1 MLTFGTTDTLLPVA
15 SWSLRGFPRPSPC
28 NDITASR
35 NEWQRT
41 EVTVLIA
48 QSFIL
53 TIVFPRAFY
62 AWPGRLHAHQRAI
75 SVPDMRCKII
85 PFHGEVSCMRDAP
98 CWSARC
104 SSNTPRPF
112 ALNFSCPNDD
122 PRPTFNHYLHC
133 PFNNYS
139 TPLHNFNST
148 SMRRLPV
155 INCLIDTIFWGHVSP
170 TTSLSQ
176 YKETMENL
184 TSPIHFTFVVSNKR
198 RQLTQHL
205 LPSLT
210 GAKSRLHMQ
219 DFKNVT
225 HSHSCKTAWT
235 LWSKRKQSQYDRN
248 NFRNWE
254 SKLNDVSWLKPVFWQ
269 HQTNFSVPQQNSRTF

>member
-15 SWSLRGFPRPSPC
+15 SWSLRGIPRPSPR
-28 NDITASR
+28 NDITASG
-35 NEWQRT
+35 NEWQRM

-48 QSFIL
+48 QSFIP

-62 AWPGRLHAHQRAI
+62 AWPGSLHAHQRAV

-85 PFHGEVSCMRDAP
+85 PFHGEACEMPLVGQQDVP
-98 CWSARC
+98 Q
-104 SSNTPRPF
+104 TPPRPF

-176 YKETMENL
+176 YKMHSKETMENL
-184 TSPIHFTFVVSNKR
+184 TSPIHITYVVSNKR
-198 RQLTQHL
+198 RQLTQRL

-225 HSHSCKTAWT
+225 HSHSCTTAWT
-235 LWSKRKQSQYDRN
+235 LWSKRKQIQYKRN

-254 SKLNDVSWLKPVFWQ
+254 SKLNDVIDASFLTAP
-269 HQTNFSVPQQNSRTF
+269 N